1 MEKYSAMADN
11 LKSVF
16 ERDYMKLFKMVD
28 KKLDNF
34 CERIMGEFCDNTV
47 ELNEVLNIGS
57 ASKDLL
63 TIFGERATEM
73 ELAFVAAGGDVQDE
87 FWEILE
93 KIGV

>member
-1 MEKYSAMADN
+1 MEKCSAMADN

-16 ERDYMKLFKMVD
+16 ECDYMKLFKMFD
-28 KKLDNF
+28 KKLGNF
-34 CERIMGEFCDNTV
+34 CERIMGEFCDNTS

-63 TIFGERATEM
+63 AIFREKATEM
-73 ELAFVAAGGDVQDE
+73 ELAFVAPDRDVQDE
-87 FWEILE
+87 FWKILE